1 MLPFA
6 FALSLVPLPQGKA
19 MPVTSSLSELL
30 APAIAGNAAALE
42 SFVTQLLPRVRN
54 LVRYLVWRDSDVDDL
69 TQEALLVVLDG
80 LATYRGE
87 GAFEAWADRVV
98 VRAVFRQLKRLRQE
112 PSRIEGPVDF
122 DEHQFQAQVAAPDE
136 YMTRR
141 QMLAALDRLSAEQ
154 RHVLVLHHVLDFTVP
169 EMASQLKISAE
180 TVRSRLRLARNNL
193 REQQQRREVHE

>member
-1 MLPFA
+1 
-6 FALSLVPLPQGKA
+6 
-19 MPVTSSLSELL
+19 MPITSSLSELL
-30 APAIAGNAAALE
+30 APAIKGNAAALE

-80 LATYRGE
+80 LPTFRGE

-112 PSRIEGPVDF
+112 PSRTEGQVDF
-122 DEHQFQAQVAAPDE
+122 DEPRFQTHSAAPDE

-141 QMLAALDRLSAEQ
+141 QMLVALDCLSVEQ

-193 REQQQRREVHE
+193 REQQQRRELHE